1 MATLAIDGQE
11 YDIDQLSDIAKAQIT
26 NLQVVD
32 QKINQLQQDL
42 VIMQTARNSYAAAL
56 KSELPTNL

>member
-1 MATLAIDGQE
+1 MATIAIDGQE
-11 YDIDQLSDIAKAQIT
+11 FDIDQLSDIAKAQIT

-42 VIMQTARNSYAAAL
+42 VIMQTARNSSAAAL
-56 KSELPTNL
+56 KSELPTDL